1 VGNKDKQQRSIPTT
15 QQNFGY
21 LHIIFLKGLT
31 MSIHARKLVLIEEFL
46 KIQDVSII
54 EELES
59 VMNKE
64 RIIPVI
70 DNFKPMSLTAF
81 QEMIDRA
88 KADSDAGRVITHQA
102 LKIKV
107 KTWQ

>member
-1 VGNKDKQQRSIPTT
+1 
-15 QQNFGY
+15 
-21 LHIIFLKGLT
+21 

-64 RIIPVI
+64 RNIQVT
-70 DNFKPMSLTAF
+70 DNFKPMSLTSF